1 MKAIEF
7 QSTLTE
13 DRTLAVPASVLGVIP
28 VGQAVRV
35 LILLP
40 DDDDDR
46 EWERRAAEEF
56 GRGYADTDAIY
67 DQLSTG

>member
-1 MKAIEF
+1 MRAIEF
-7 QSTLTE
+7 QSMLNP
-13 DRTLAVPASVLGVIP
+13 DRTLAVPASAVEAIP
-28 VGQAVRV
+28 VGETVRV

-40 DDDDDR
+40 ESDEDR
-46 EWERRAAEEF
+46 EWARMAAEEF